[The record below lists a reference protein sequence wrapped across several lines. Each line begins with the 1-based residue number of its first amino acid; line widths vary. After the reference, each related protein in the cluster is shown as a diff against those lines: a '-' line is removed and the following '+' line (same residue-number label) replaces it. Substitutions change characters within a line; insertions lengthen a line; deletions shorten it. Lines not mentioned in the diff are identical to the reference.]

1 VTGKQRS
8 AIARLLPRTMS
19 VWGRFRIRGGGDSFR
34 TAVSTRGKERLTY
47 RNSSYNRFEIL
58 YEADENSASA
68 AATVRQVGYGLLET
82 ILVCILPDHPTFG
95 HLRGCLRLLVVIE
108 PCKTHGKDATSELTM
123 YNEMAASIVTDIQ
136 NVKAVV
142 GRVKTRGK
150 WGIVDRTAGIASTVF
165 YDADSDL
172 DSDDD

>member
-1 VTGKQRS
+1 MLIQ
-8 AIARLLPRTMS
+8 
-19 VWGRFRIRGGGDSFR
+19 
-34 TAVSTRGKERLTY
+34 
-47 RNSSYNRFEIL
+47 FEIL
-58 YEADENSASA
+58 YETDNNPAA
-68 AATVRQVGYGLLET
+68 AATLRQVGYGLLET

-123 YNEMAASIVTDIQ
+123 YKGMAASIVTDIQ

-142 GRVKTRGK
+142 GRVKTRGQ
-150 WGIVDRTAGIASTVF
+150 WGIVDRTTGIASTAF
-165 YDADSDL
+165 CDPDS